1 MSKSIRIALAGSA
14 WLLASCTSP
23 FTERLTRIDWSGEPV
38 AGTIA
43 VSQPKLYR
51 REALINERRDEV
63 QWIKQELESSK
74 TATFEPELVR
84 ETEQI
89 RQMAIALGLSFDPAG
104 AVNYRR
110 DAQTGE
116 IQQQIEVLRLEVM
129 LDQLR
134 RDVNLMRG
142 GFAEQL
148 TPVNADLGKLDS
160 TVKAASSPAQ
170 AASLAKLAEAIDS
183 IRAAVATRLDTEGK
197 PAAKANASANPGDRF
212 RDRSALRDVLKSAL
226 NAATTDDSHDY
237 AGSALIRLNF
247 QAIVLP
253 DRVRTRAPG
262 VVQMKVVAPA
272 LSPEDKERLYR
283 SWLDHLNQ
291 QLNRASGAG
300 WVPDADIVFSKAA
313 DNFDLVSYRY
323 PRTAAPAKGAAVVP
337 AAPAVNGKAK
347 GKVPAAVPLAAP
359 TPTPACPALL
369 EAGVVAGSEDCG
381 SLVFAVP
388 KFLGQSPQEGAYST
402 LISYLAHGAEGDAAA
417 ADAAFTKARK
427 RIASHAS
434 QMVTNCALPT
444 AALPTKGVPLDDRQE
459 LVEAIRM
466 AQVRAVSGDA
476 LARIERQAQR
486 MLRRNGAAPAAST
499 GESGAIALRTA
510 RAHQVLSTFEAAAYA
525 ACSSEQ
531 RAAFRRSGP
540 VMYTPVDFNAAINA
554 SPRVAVYEI
563 GPREQ
568 MQQVSTVSRVANNLS
583 MALALSGAVP
593 RTGFGASAAAG
604 YSQQAM
610 GRAAALERVPGLVGY
625 STAGGIFGWVIAP
638 KAVLDPKGTV
648 QLEQTARALDL
659 AVELS
664 VPGWWPWFTIEAVTS
679 WGSASS
685 TITAGEVS
693 VGKTVP
699 FVVPMAANASD
710 FDELTAKLLRSDA
723 AVVRSAALDDAALA
737 RQFVAACRASSLYLR
752 GTNIWRASSVVIGGH
767 ALGESAITVAP
778 DMSGILV
785 AVPALD
791 KLVADTPRSKV
802 GLAVFTRYGDARGE
816 VDYVARP
823 VPDGCA
829 EPVKPADPNKTVV
842 TSISPTEFK
851 AGSEQHFTAQGSKL
865 DKIDSVAINGQPG
878 TIAGVDKEGKWLKL
892 IFTAAQTSS
901 LPVSRTIPVSFYA
914 GQQELGKQAVENR
927 P

>member
-1 MSKSIRIALAGSA
+1 MFKPIRIALAGSA

-23 FTERLTRIDWSGEPV
+23 FTERLSRMDWSGEPV
-38 AGTIA
+38 PGTIA

-142 GFAEQL
+142 GFAEQFTL
-148 TPVNADLGKLDS
+148 VNADLGKLDS
-160 TVKAASSPAQ
+160 TVKAATSPAQ
-170 AASLAKLAEAIDS
+170 AASLTKLNEAIDAMK
-183 IRAAVATRLDTEGK
+183 AAVATRLDTEGK

-212 RDRSALRDVLKSAL
+212 RDRSALRDMLKSAL

-247 QAIVLP
+247 QAMVLP

-262 VVQMKVVAPA
+262 VVQMKVVKPA
-272 LSPEDKERLYR
+272 LSAEDRERLYR

-300 WVPDADIVFSKAA
+300 WLPDTDIVFSKAA

-323 PRTAAPAKGAAVVP
+323 SRTPVSAKAAAVAP
-337 AAPAVNGKAK
+337 AAPAAKGKAK
-347 GKVPAAVPLAAP
+347 PKVPAPIPAP
-359 TPTPACPALL
+359 APACTALL

-388 KFLGQSPQEGAYST
+388 KFLGRSPQEGAYST
-402 LISYLAHGAEGDAAA
+402 LISYLAHGAEDDAAA
-417 ADAAFTKARK
+417 ADTAFTNTRK
-427 RIASHAS
+427 RISSYAT
-434 QMVTNCALPT
+434 QVVTNCGLPT
-444 AALPTKGVPLDDRQE
+444 AAPQAKGVPLDDRQE

-466 AQVRAVSGDA
+466 AQMRAVGGDA

-486 MLRRNGAAPAAST
+486 MLRRNGTAPAAST

-510 RAHQVLSTFEAAAYA
+510 RAHQLLSTFEAVAYA

-540 VMYTPVDFNAAINA
+540 VIYTPVDFSAAIDTP
-554 SPRVAVYEI
+554 PRVAVYEI

-583 MALALSGAVP
+583 MALALSGSVP
-593 RTGFGASAAAG
+593 RSGFGANAAAG

-625 STAGGIFGWVIAP
+625 STAGGTFGWVIAP

-659 AVELS
+659 TVELS

-679 WGSASS
+679 WGAASG
-685 TITAGEVS
+685 TITAGTVN
-693 VGKTVP
+693 VGKKIKH
-699 FVVPMAANASD
+699 VVPMAANAAD

-723 AVVRSAALDDAALA
+723 AVVRSAILDDASLA

-752 GTNIWRASSVVIGGH
+752 GPNIWRATSVVIGGH

-829 EPVKPADPNKTVV
+829 EPAKPADANKTVA
-842 TSISPTEFK
+842 TSISPIEFK
-851 AGSEQHFTAQGSKL
+851 AGSEQHFTIQGSKL
-865 DKIDSVAINGQPG
+865 DKIDGVAINGQPG
-878 TIAGVDKEGKWLKL
+878 TIDGVDKDGKWLKV

-914 GQQELGKQAVENR
+914 GQEELGKLTVENR